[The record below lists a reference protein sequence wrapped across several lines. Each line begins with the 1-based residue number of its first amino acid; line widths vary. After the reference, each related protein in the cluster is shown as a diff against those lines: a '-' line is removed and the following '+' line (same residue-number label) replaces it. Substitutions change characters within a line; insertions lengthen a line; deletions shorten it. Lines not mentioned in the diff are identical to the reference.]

1 MVHWELNLFD
11 RLKVAS
17 TATLFLIFSFLHVP
31 IAAGAAL
38 LSGAPVLLVAA
49 GSLSIALISLIARY
63 VILGKASS
71 VVMGVTI
78 MAQASVIVLALSGHP
93 WQIDAHM
100 YFFAALALLS
110 GFRMISVIIFAA
122 AFVAVHHIV
131 LNFVASDFIYPG
143 GSSLG
148 RLAMHAII
156 LVIEAIGLCIVV
168 RSVQVYA
175 SMADQRQRDAQQA
188 HADIEREANKLK
200 LTLADL
206 ESERLK
212 TVEAQQRE
220 GAARLEVERE
230 ASTLKKTL
238 ADLELARQSQAV
250 AEATASAQ
258 RKFAD
263 EESER
268 IRQEQ
273 AAVVKALA
281 DGLSALSAGDLTC
294 KIEQRFAD
302 GYEELRQNFNTTVA
316 TLRSLLKDIQG
327 VVQGV
332 ERGVREIASAAED
345 LSLRTERQAATLGE
359 TAHAIGSMNETVRGS
374 ANQAGQTKKVVESAL
389 EEADGGAEVARSAVK
404 AMEDIFSSTKKIQNI
419 TSVIDE
425 IAFQTN
431 LLALNAGV
439 EAARA
444 GDAGRG
450 FAVVA
455 TEVRALAQRSA
466 QAAKE
471 IEELISTSTSQVS
484 SGVKLVSQT
493 GDAFKQI
500 SAKVSEINTL
510 VSEIYAV
517 SKQQAGS
524 LGEINTAVGQ
534 MDASTQQNA
543 AMVEETSAA
552 THTLSR
558 EAQQVSELIARFS
571 LDARRGNGSTSAS
584 GNSVVQAE
592 GRDQFRTGR
601 KAS

>member
-1 MVHWELNLFD
+1 MFD
-11 RLKVAS
+11 QLKTAS
-17 TATLFLIFSFLHVP
+17 TATFFLVFSFLHIP
-31 IAAGAAL
+31 IAAGAAV
-38 LSGAPVLLVAA
+38 LSGAPVFLVAA
-49 GSLSIALISLIARY
+49 GSLSIALISMVARY
-63 VILGKASS
+63 LVQGQIGH
-71 VVMGVTI
+71 VVMGATI

-110 GFRMISVIIFAA
+110 GFRMISVIVVAA
-122 AFVAVHHIV
+122 ALVAVHHIV

-148 RLAMHAII
+148 RLAMHAVI
-156 LVIEAIGLCIVV
+156 LIIEAIGICVVV
-168 RSVQVYA
+168 RSVQVHA
-175 SMADQRQRDAQQA
+175 SMAEQRQRDAQQA
-188 HADIEREANKLK
+188 QAEVEKESVKLK
-200 LTLADL
+200 STLSDL

-212 TVEAQQRE
+212 TEAAQQRE
-220 GAARLEVERE
+220 AAAKLEIERE
-230 ASTLKKTL
+230 ADTLKKTL
-238 ADLELARQSQAV
+238 ADLELARQSQSA
-250 AEATASAQ
+250 AESKAAEQ
-258 RKFAD
+258 RKLAD
-263 EESER
+263 AESER
-268 IRQEQ
+268 VRQEQ

-281 DGLSALSAGDLTC
+281 EGLSALSAGDLTC
-294 KIEQRFAD
+294 EIEHRFAG
-302 GYEELRQNFNTTVA
+302 GYDELRQNFNSAVA
-316 TLRSLLKDIQG
+316 TLRALLRDIQG
-327 VVQGV
+327 VVRGV

-345 LSLRTERQAATLGE
+345 LSQRTERQAETLGE
-359 TAHAIGSMNETVRGS
+359 TAHAIGGMNETVRGFT
-374 ANQAGQTKKVVESAL
+374 NQTGQAKMVVESAQ
-389 EEADGGAEVARSAVK
+389 EEADGGSEVARSAVK
-404 AMEDIFSSTKKIQNI
+404 AMEDVFASTKKIQSI

-471 IEELISTSTSQVS
+471 IEELINTSTNQVS

-500 SAKVSEINTL
+500 SAKVCEINTL
-510 VSEIYAV
+510 VSEIYAA

-524 LGEINTAVGQ
+524 LSEINSAVVQ
-534 MDASTQQNA
+534 MDTSTQQNA

-571 LDARRGNGSTSAS
+571 LDARRNTGGAGGSGKSQ
-584 GNSVVQAE
+584 VQAE
-592 GRDQFRTGR
+592 GNEKPRTGR
-601 KAS
+601 RAG

>member
-1 MVHWELNLFD
+1 MFD
-11 RLKVAS
+11 RLKTAS
-17 TATLFLIFSFLHVP
+17 TATFFLVFSFLHVP

-38 LSGAPVLLVAA
+38 LSGAPVLLVAGGA
-49 GSLSIALISLIARY
+49 LGIALISVVARY
-63 VILGKASS
+63 LIQGQAGA
-71 VVMGVTI
+71 VVMGATI

-110 GFRMISVIIFAA
+110 GFRMISVIVVAA
-122 AFVAVHHIV
+122 ALVAVHHIV

-148 RLAMHAII
+148 RLAMHAVI
-156 LVIEAIGLCIVV
+156 LIIEAIGICIVV
-168 RSVQVYA
+168 RSVQVYS
-175 SMADQRQRDAQQA
+175 SMAEQRQRDAQQA
-188 HADIEREANKLK
+188 HADIEREAIKLK

-212 TVEAQQRE
+212 TLDAQKREA
-220 GAARLEVERE
+220 AARLEVERE
-230 ASTLKKTL
+230 AKALKKTL
-238 ADLELARQSQAV
+238 GDLELARQSQSA
-250 AEATASAQ
+250 AEAKASEQ
-258 RKFAD
+258 RRLSDA
-263 EESER
+263 ESER
-268 IRQEQ
+268 VRKEQ

-281 DGLSALSAGDLTC
+281 EGLSALSAGDLTC
-294 KIEQRFAD
+294 KIDHRFAE
-302 GYEELRQNFNTTVA
+302 GYDELRQNFNSTVA
-316 TLRSLLKDIQG
+316 TLRALLKDIQG
-327 VVQGV
+327 VVHGV

-345 LSLRTERQAATLGE
+345 LSVRTERQAATLGE
-359 TAHAIGSMNETVRGS
+359 TAHAIGNMNETVRGF
-374 ANQAGQTKKVVESAL
+374 AEQTGQTKKVVESAQ

-404 AMEDIFSSTKKIQNI
+404 AMEDVHASTKKIQSI

-500 SAKVSEINTL
+500 SAKVSEINSL
-510 VSEIYAV
+510 VNEIYAV

-524 LGEINTAVGQ
+524 LGEINTAIIQ
-534 MDASTQQNA
+534 MDASTQQNT

-552 THTLSR
+552 THTLTS
-558 EAQQVSELIARFS
+558 EAQQVTQLISRFS
-571 LDARRGNGSTSAS
+571 LDPRRNTGAVSDKG
-584 GNSVVQAE
+584 G
-592 GRDQFRTGR
+592 TGR